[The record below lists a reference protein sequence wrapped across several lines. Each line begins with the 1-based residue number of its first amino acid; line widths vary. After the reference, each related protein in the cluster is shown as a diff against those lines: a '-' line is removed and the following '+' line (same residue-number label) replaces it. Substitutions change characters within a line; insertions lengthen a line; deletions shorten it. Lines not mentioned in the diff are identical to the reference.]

1 MPTEGTSASELKVP
15 GPPTEQPTLL
25 DSQEPETPATD
36 QDNGREEEENRD
48 GWDEFR
54 SSFDALN
61 VDDVRT
67 VRELDEKQIRAL
79 KQELIASLM
88 TMYHDSLGNSS
99 SVAPTHEEHSDVVKQ
114 PDQSHKGM
122 DHGNNTTDSTSLSFD
137 KLDTLEAEIDKLLE
151 DEEYFSLLKSQYS
164 SLSNTTPDNQ
174 SYSSLSVSNELMKQ
188 LVSRHF
194 SEVGKFQLKGP
205 ENESNTGKMSKD
217 CTRLQETLGLFI
229 VVVFEV

>member
-1 MPTEGTSASELKVP
+1 MPIEGTSASELKVL
-15 GPPTEQPTLL
+15 GPSTEQPTLL
-25 DSQEPETPATD
+25 NSQEPETPATD
-36 QDNGREEEENRD
+36 QDDGQEEEDNRD

-67 VRELDEKQIRAL
+67 VRELDEKQIKAL

-99 SVAPTHEEHSDVVKQ
+99 SVAPTRDEHSDVVKQ
-114 PDQSHKGM
+114 PDPIHKVM
-122 DHGNNTTDSTSLSFD
+122 DRGNKTTEDTSLSFD

-151 DEEYFSLLKSQYS
+151 DEEYFSLLKSQYYAV
-164 SLSNTTPDNQ
+164 SNTTPDVQ
-174 SYSSLSVSNELMKQ
+174 SYSSQSASNVLMKQ

-194 SEVGKFQLKGP
+194 SEVGKFQLKGV
-205 ENESNTGKMSKD
+205 ENESNTKMSGD
-217 CTRLQETLGLFI
+217 CTRLQDTSGLFI
-229 VVVFEV
+229 VVVFKV